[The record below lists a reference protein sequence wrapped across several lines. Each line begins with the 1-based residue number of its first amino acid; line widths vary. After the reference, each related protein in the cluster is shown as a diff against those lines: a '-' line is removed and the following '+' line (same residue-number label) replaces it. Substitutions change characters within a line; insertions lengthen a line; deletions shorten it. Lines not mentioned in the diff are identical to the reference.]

1 MLFTFSFIF
10 YLFII
15 IGSHKEFSLYS
26 SLEAAQAM
34 TSNDDTEKTTAS
46 SSSYLQIYT
55 DLAKLCANEFLS
67 VSVLLGIGSLEYS
80 KESFK
85 DSALFA
91 EITTKYL

>member
-1 MLFTFSFIF
+1 MLLTFSIYFF
-10 YLFII
+10 YDFK
-15 IGSHKEFSLYS
+15 GSDKEFTLYS
-26 SLEAAQAM
+26 SLEAAQAIGK
-34 TSNDDTEKTTAS
+34 DDTEKTAT
-46 SSSYLQIYT
+46 SSYLQIYS

-67 VSVLLGIGSLEYS
+67 VSVLLGIGNLEYG